1 MTTRAQKHASG
12 ALGQL
17 HADIRACTRC
27 VAAGFIPHAFPIV
40 DGKASDRIMIIGQA
54 PGAVELTTGL
64 PFSGRAGAELR
75 RWLARAGIDE
85 DHLPYRTAITK
96 CFPGKAAK
104 GDGDRRP
111 SPAEIALC
119 GPWLEQELALVRP
132 RIVLLVGTLAIER
145 LWGRGPLQDIVGR
158 SRREGDRVLIPL
170 PHPSGTSRWLNDP
183 ANRVLL
189 GRALGIL
196 RRERRALDNA
206 ANAGRMTRST
216 CRS

>member
-27 VAAGFIPHAFPIV
+27 VAAGYLDRAFPIV
-40 DGKASDRIMIIGQA
+40 AGKASDRVMIVGQA

-85 DHLPYRTAITK
+85 DHLPYRTSMTK
-96 CFPGKAAK
+96 CFPGKAAS
-104 GDGDRRP
+104 GAGDRRP

-119 GPWLEQELALVRP
+119 APWLEQEIALVRP
-132 RIVLLVGTLAIER
+132 KILLLVGQLAIER
-145 LWGRGPLQDIVGR
+145 FIGKVPLGDVVGTF
-158 SRREGDRVLIPL
+158 RREGDRVLIPL
-170 PHPSGTSRWLNDP
+170 PHPSGASRWLNQS
-183 ANRVLL
+183 ANRALL
-189 GRALGIL
+189 DRALRIL
-196 RRERRALDNA
+196 RREARALDI
-206 ANAGRMTRST
+206 AGSAVRITSSR
-216 CRS
+216 